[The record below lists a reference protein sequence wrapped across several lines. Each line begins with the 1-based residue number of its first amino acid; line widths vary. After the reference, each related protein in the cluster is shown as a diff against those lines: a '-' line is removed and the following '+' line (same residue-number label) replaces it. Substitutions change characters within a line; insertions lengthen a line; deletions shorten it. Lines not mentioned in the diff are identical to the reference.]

1 MAVKNNVK
9 PDTALKTFWKDN
21 QRFADLFNTVLFA
34 GSTILKPND
43 LKEVDTD
50 ISSIIK
56 FNGHAETIQRIM
68 DVVRKTAY
76 GVDFIIWGLENQEK
90 IHYAMPLR
98 HMIADS
104 LIYLKEYNEITSK
117 NRKENH
123 LDTSHE
129 FLSGLKKE
137 DRLHPVIS
145 LCIYYGKEDWDGPF
159 TLTDML
165 VMPEYLKPL
174 ISDYKMNLIQV
185 RKSEHL
191 HFENSD
197 ISNLFE
203 LIRSIYNK
211 DYDLFQ
217 RMYKDKKLSTEL
229 GLTLGSVVN
238 SQAIIKQIL
247 AVEEKGSDSNMTDP
261 FEEML
266 EEMKKREGE
275 KARIEGRR
283 EGRLE
288 GRQEGRQEGRRE
300 GRLAGKIEGTI
311 NTCKKF
317 HINQEETLKNL
328 MEDFTLSEEKAKEY
342 MNMYW

>member
-104 LIYLKEYNEITSK
+104 LIYLKEYNEIASK

-266 EEMKKREGE
+266 EEMKK
-275 KARIEGRR
+275 
-283 EGRLE
+283 
-288 GRQEGRQEGRRE
+288 Q
-300 GRLAGKIEGTI
+300 
-311 NTCKKF
+311 N
-317 HINQEETLKNL
+317 
-328 MEDFTLSEEKAKEY
+328 
-342 MNMYW
+342 